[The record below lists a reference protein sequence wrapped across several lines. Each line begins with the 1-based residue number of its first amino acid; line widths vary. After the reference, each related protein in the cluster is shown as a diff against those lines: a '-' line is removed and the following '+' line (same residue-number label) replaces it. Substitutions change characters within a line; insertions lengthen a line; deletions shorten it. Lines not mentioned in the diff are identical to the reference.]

1 MAAVKALGGQGER
14 VPVEALLEALHDE
27 YAFVRSAAIE
37 ALGMQGERVPIDHF
51 LEAVGDEDKDVRHE
65 AIKVLSNRA
74 PDVLFNLTDEAI
86 AILNRQPASFVL
98 GSIAQTSFCKLVG
111 KMKLPLPVLL
121 DQLTELLS
129 WPHWQV
135 RTNAA
140 RALGSIRRNIPDAA
154 IRRLLELRL
163 HDPVRVVREAA
174 DDALA
179 EILSL
184 ETGIED
190 D

>member
-1 MAAVKALGGQGER
+1 L
-14 VPVEALLEALHDE
+14 
-27 YAFVRSAAIE
+27 
-37 ALGMQGERVPIDHF
+37 
-51 LEAVGDEDKDVRHE
+51 
-65 AIKVLSNRA
+65 
-74 PDVLFNLTDEAI
+74 
-86 AILNRQPASFVL
+86 
-98 GSIAQTSFCKLVG
+98 
-111 KMKLPLPVLL
+111 KLPLPAIL
-121 DQLTELLS
+121 DELTELLD

-135 RTNAA
+135 RINAA
-140 RALGSIRRNIPDAA
+140 RALGSIRRNIPDEA
-154 IRRLLELRL
+154 IRRLLELRR